1 MEAKRQLSARTK
13 LDDAISLDRSINY
26 ESHEE
31 DEELFNLKQS
41 LKITDE
47 NLRKQRIENEK
58 RKLQDELQRKQSE
71 LEKEKGK

>member
-26 ESHEE
+26 GSHEE

-58 RKLQDELQRKQSE
+58 RKLQDELQRKQTE